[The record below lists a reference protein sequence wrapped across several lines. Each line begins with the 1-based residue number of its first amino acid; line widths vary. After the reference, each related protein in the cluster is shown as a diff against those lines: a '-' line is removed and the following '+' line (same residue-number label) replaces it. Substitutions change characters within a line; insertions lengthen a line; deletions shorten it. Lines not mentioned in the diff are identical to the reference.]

1 MKKIFILL
9 LLLLPLAAAAKN
21 RIIISK
27 KQLHLYVVNEA
38 NDTIFDC
45 PVACGINYGN
55 KTRAGDHKTPEGEF
69 TIKMMYDASS
79 WKYDF
84 GDGQGMRVGAYGP
97 YFFRIQ
103 RYWHTRYNIPRVYR
117 HTQQPRMHKAKE
129 RRHNN
134 ALPPMP
140 HWNESDNRARRDL
153 RQHKYSRRSFCGYI
167 VPRSGIEPESNL

>member
-1 MKKIFILL
+1 MKKIVILL
-9 LLLLPLAAAAKN
+9 LMLLPLATVAKN

-27 KQLHLYVVNEA
+27 KLLHLYVVNEA

-55 KTRAGDHKTPEGEF
+55 KTRAGDHKTPEGDF

-97 YFFRIQ
+97 YFFRLKVPGFNDIGIHGTIFPESIGT
-103 RYWHTRYNIPRVYR
+103 RSSRGCIRLKNEDITRLYPLCHTGMRV
-117 HTQQPRMHKAKE
+117 T
-129 RRHNN
+129 
-134 ALPPMP
+134 
-140 HWNESDNRARRDL
+140 
-153 RQHKYSRRSFCGYI
+153 
-167 VPRSGIEPESNL
+167 IEPDEI